1 MKKLLSFILSL
12 AFVLCFTA
20 CGSKATA
27 GWQEH
32 YDLGI
37 KYVNEARYEEAIL
50 SFTKAL
56 EIDPKQAPVYI
67 ALAEAYVR
75 QGDYTSARATLD
87 KAVTEIGQTDE
98 LSAAIEKV
106 EQATQPEPTPEPQPT
121 PSPTPQEDLPVPHH
135 IPEAEGVVNTRRTDN
150 DDGSYYIEEFDA
162 DGKVLRRLE
171 FDTKGRYDYLYT
183 FEYYPDGTVKTEFK
197 YKYHI
202 TSVSLNITTFD
213 ENGQKLWGN
222 NTANV
227 NATAQ
232 PIFNGEGQ
240 PYSII
245 TANIHG
251 NTTTTDYNLF
261 GDVIREDH
269 RNADGSY
276 AGLWTYE
283 YDENGNKISDTS
295 YDADGNINFQKF
307 Y

>member
-1 MKKLLSFILSL
+1 MKKLISLVLSAIMALSI
-12 AFVLCFTA
+12 TA
-20 CGSKATA
+20 CGKAQA
-27 GWQEH
+27 GWKEQ

-37 KYVNEARYEEAIL
+37 RYVNEAKYEEAIIA
-50 SFTKAL
+50 FNKAL

-67 ALAEAYVR
+67 ALAEVYLR
-75 QGDYTSARATLD
+75 QENYTAAQETLD
-87 KAVTEIGQTDE
+87 KAVAEIGTTDE
-98 LSAAIEKV
+98 LKQAIEKTQ
-106 EQATQPEPTPEPQPT
+106 QAAQPAPTPTPQPT
-121 PSPTPQEDLPVPHH
+121 PSPRPQQEQPVPHY
-135 IPEAEGVVNTRRTDN
+135 IPQVEGIISTRRTDN
-150 DDGSYYIEEFDA
+150 ADGSRFVEDFDEN
-162 DGKVLRRLE
+162 GNVIRRTE
-171 FDTKGRYDYLYT
+171 FDTRGRYDNIYI
-183 FEYYPDGTVKTEFK
+183 FEYYPDDTVKTEFK
-197 YKYHI
+197 YQYHI

-227 NATAQ
+227 NATAR
-232 PIFNGEGQ
+232 PVFNGEGQ
-240 PYSII
+240 PYSIV

-261 GDVIREDH
+261 GEVIREDH

-295 YDADGNINFQKF
+295 YDKNGDINFQKF